1 MSSATTI
8 YRLSVLVSEGHS
20 SVAEIESYAA
30 NKDLFAA
37 WLAQKW
43 AIRSKAMNDTDAALI
58 AAQQKRWEALR
69 PAIVAALNA
78 SGKTFAEQVAAV
90 TPEQEQAAWDSIGGR
105 VSVNIKR
112 PKQ

>member
-8 YRLSVLVSEGHS
+8 YRLSVLVSEGRS
-20 SVAEIESYAA
+20 SIAEIESYTA
-30 NKDLFAA
+30 NKDLFNA
-37 WLAQKW
+37 WLSQKW
-43 AIRSKAMNDTDAALI
+43 AMRSKAMNEADTALI
-58 AAQQKRWEALR
+58 ATQQKKWEALR

-78 SGKTFAEQVAAV
+78 SGKTFAEQIAAV
-90 TPEQEQAAWDSIGGR
+90 TPEQEQAAWDAIGGR